1 MSSEFGKILKVSVFG
16 QSHGAAVGVVMDGLP
31 RRRPPKR
38 SGGIF
43 VKLPAIDRLQTNQ
56 PRPYGRG

>member
-38 SGGIF
+38 SGGI
-43 VKLPAIDRLQTNQ
+43 DRLQTTQ